1 MIPSYRNMAERNRTP
16 CCGRSPGADQ
26 VSSQMSLK
34 HRVLTS
40 LHNNCVYT
48 CDILSLFFSPTEM
61 LFNNSERVKEY
72 ILLFA
77 LSVYVVEVKRLELL
91 LQVLALVVGTFQ
103 TPTLTVNSA
112 PLYQ

>member
-1 MIPSYRNMAERNRTP
+1 
-16 CCGRSPGADQ
+16 
-26 VSSQMSLK
+26 
-34 HRVLTS
+34 
-40 LHNNCVYT
+40 
-48 CDILSLFFSPTEM
+48 M